1 MTFDEKKFSIL
12 MYENISRGVPTVA
25 QQVKNLSSIHED
37 AGLLPGLALWVKDL
51 VLPQA
56 AV

>member
-56 AV
+56 AA